1 MKWHGPVR
9 YQAHPTHSAEALS
22 IDWGKHSALKSKQ
35 GVYVKTI
42 QTERGRGIVYVGTAH
57 GRNGFQGRLELDQE
71 NHKSCYLDGRY
82 MLEDPEQMKQGI
94 RQRVNYGLL
103 NLELSMRGPQGI
115 QREKLPED
123 LLEKVEETHQFG
135 IENRRTVLAR
145 IEATAAF
152 QHIAESQPECLQEWR
167 GKLLQGMSVRTAPKP
182 FSQPW
187 RKLNRLL
194 KEHYLQSYFTEIQGR
209 SIGAQLLQLFE
220 IYLYPLEDK
229 RQSLELEGTIFQS
242 VCHHP
247 VPWVRQFI
255 QFGIAQPLHQ
265 GRSISLEAL
274 SAQCGITYAGNQED
288 AVFALE

>member
-57 GRNGFQGRLELDQE
+57 GRNGFQGRLELDQD

-115 QREKLPED
+115 QREKLSAD

-135 IENRRTVLAR
+135 IGTTHRTRPDGSHRSVSAHRR
-145 IEATAAF
+145 
-152 QHIAESQPECLQEWR
+152 ESA
-167 GKLLQGMSVRTAPKP
+167 GMSAGVERQAVAGHVGSHRTQAV
-182 FSQPW
+182 QP
-187 RKLNRLL
+187 
-194 KEHYLQSYFTEIQGR
+194 TV
-209 SIGAQLLQLFE
+209 A
-220 IYLYPLEDK
+220 
-229 RQSLELEGTIFQS
+229 
-242 VCHHP
+242 
-247 VPWVRQFI
+247 
-255 QFGIAQPLHQ
+255 
-265 GRSISLEAL
+265 
-274 SAQCGITYAGNQED
+274 
-288 AVFALE
+288 